1 MLSATAVAQSYLHLP
16 DDHFNP
22 QHFLQLWDFCLLLV
36 AINKQI
42 EENQAHLQILCLK
55 QNKTL

>member
-1 MLSATAVAQSYLHLP
+1 MK
-16 DDHFNP
+16 
-22 QHFLQLWDFCLLLV
+22 LLFV
-36 AINKQI
+36 TGGYKQI